1 MSRVED
7 AIKKNY
13 LELCD
18 LCNGTG
24 VNPNDKTY
32 KCPKCGGL
40 KVVNHF
46 RVFFEVDVPYTNEI
60 DRHDNA
66 YMILDNVRTIYD
78 NLGLET

>member
-1 MSRVED
+1 MGRVED
-7 AIKKNY
+7 ALKRNY

-40 KVVNHF
+40 RVVNIM
-46 RVFFEVDVPYTNEI
+46 V
-60 DRHDNA
+60 
-66 YMILDNVRTIYD
+66 
-78 NLGLET
+78 